1 MIIQIYAFTDPDQ
14 AVSAASLGVDH
25 IGFVA
30 GRYDLVPGELTFKE
44 AKQLCTALPPGAK
57 ASALTMATDVDE
69 ILKMVD
75 AVEPDILHISTDV
88 EDVPEPAMAA
98 LKKHLSP
105 SIQIMKALPV
115 GGGESLAL
123 AKRFEPFSD
132 IFLLD
137 TKVKNMPG
145 VGATGRVH
153 NWSISRQ
160 IVQECDIP
168 VILAGG
174 LHADNVN
181 KAIAAVSPWGVDSN
195 THTNIPGDNVKKD
208 MDRIAA
214 FIAAVRD
221 GVGGMSNAA

>member
-14 AVSAASLGVDH
+14 AVSAATLGVDH

-30 GRYDLVPGELTFKE
+30 GRYGLVPGELTFEE
-44 AKQLCTALPPGAK
+44 AKQLCSALPTGAK

-69 ILKMVD
+69 ILKMAD
-75 AVEPDILHISTDV
+75 AVEPDIVHISTDV
-88 EDVPEPAMAA
+88 EDVAEPTMAA
-98 LKKHLSP
+98 LKKRLNP

-115 GGGESLAL
+115 GGWESLAL

-145 VGATGRVH
+145 VGATGHVH
-153 NWSISRQ
+153 DWSISRQ

-174 LHADNVN
+174 LHAGNVGE
-181 KAIAAVSPWGVDSN
+181 AIEAVSPWGVDSN
-195 THTNIPGDNVKKD
+195 THTNIIGDKVKKD

-214 FIAAVRD
+214 FITAVR
-221 GVGGMSNAA
+221 GAVEA